1 MRAARK
7 ERGGAV
13 MRADKNGE
21 MRPKKKIA
29 HEIMVQIGYSVL
41 IVFLAVAVV
50 TILMIRNEIF
60 STKKTELRLESESAV
75 HELNGF
81 FEQYV

>member
-60 STKKTELRLESESAV
+60 FYKEDGAETGIGIGGT
-75 HELNGF
+75 
-81 FEQYV
+81 